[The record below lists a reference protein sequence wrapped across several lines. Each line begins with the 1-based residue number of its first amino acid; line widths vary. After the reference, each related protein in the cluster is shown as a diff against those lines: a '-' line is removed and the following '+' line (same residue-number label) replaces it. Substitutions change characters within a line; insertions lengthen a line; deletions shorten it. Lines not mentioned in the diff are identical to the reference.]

1 MSEPTLLLAPLKPAA
16 SPVQLWNGSHFVPDD
31 WRAIADGDALPV
43 DGRAIVTLA
52 RWRAERGPIVA
63 LGVPVGIKV
72 QPGEVL
78 NAASDDIGRLSIVA
92 LVFPKFT
99 DGRAYSTARYL
110 REVVG
115 YRGQLRATGDVLL
128 DQLPLM
134 LRCGFDAFEIVD
146 AATIQA
152 LKKSPVPAVSRIYQ
166 GGMAATG
173 SVWNSRRTAR

>member
-16 SPVQLWNGSHFVPDD
+16 RPAQLWDGRRFIPDD
-31 WRAIADGDALPV
+31 WRSIADADPLPIEGCALVSLP
-43 DGRAIVTLA
+43 
-52 RWRAERGPIVA
+52 RWRAEQAALAA
-63 LGVPVGIKV
+63 LGVPCGIKV
-72 QPGEVL
+72 LAGEAL
-78 NAASDDIGRLSIVA
+78 DAASDDIARLSVVA

-99 DGRAYSTARYL
+99 DGRSYSTARQL
-110 REVVG
+110 REVLG

-166 GGMAATG
+166 GGAVAG
-173 SVWNSRRTAR
+173 SVWNSRRAAR